1 MANGWH
7 GALVFLNEK
16 NVALINPFFGTNNVI
31 TNIAYNL
38 KLNFRKKCSAFPSK
52 YDWNKFS
59 NFKEL
64 QT

>member
-31 TNIAYNL
+31 TKYCIQSEIEFQKKVFCFPFEIWL
-38 KLNFRKKCSAFPSK
+38 K
-52 YDWNKFS
+52 
-59 NFKEL
+59 
-64 QT
+64 